1 MTKTDARAWLNLF
14 GDTPDELRCSCVHGH
29 GECSTT
35 HKGECLDDVIQA
47 AVTDAE
53 EICSPN

>member
-14 GDTPDELRCSCVHGH
+14 GDKPNELRHPCVHGH
-29 GECSTT
+29 AECSTT
-35 HKGECLDDVIQA
+35 HRGECLDDVIRA
-47 AVTDAE
+47 AVTDVE